1 MSQKI
6 ECSRLVKGL
15 TGVNLRILVI
25 RAGFPW
31 HKAPSLYHWLWVFIL
46 LPFLEEDSLNDLSE
60 KHGLELR
67 KLYKILIR
75 HSDAF
80 EQLLRMLSLPLF
92 FELMDEFNES
102 DDTGKSRRRIRIIF
116 DDTNVE
122 KFGKCMEFIHKLF
135 DHAKDR
141 YIMGYNYV
149 LLLAVSDDT
158 VFPISFVLWLPK
170 GHPDYRSK
178 NDIARDEILLLE
190 KECDKNGYC
199 LEEVEILFDS
209 AYCVQKVMKAANDVG
224 LRIVTKSG
232 NTHKFE
238 FEGELLTPSK
248 IIEKVKDRQ
257 WKYLEANHCYQR
269 LSAQH
274 HVYGQVVLTVRRRE
288 LKNGKIIYD
297 VLLCNKSFYNSVRI
311 HKSYKKRWEIE
322 MHFKYY
328 KQYLSLGKTQFQKVG
343 AIRSHLLCVA
353 IAALI
358 VALFRCQAVRKMSF
372 RRAVRLI
379 SHKLCFL

>member
-1 MSQKI
+1 MVTMYQ
-6 ECSRLVKGL
+6 
-15 TGVNLRILVI
+15 
-25 RAGFPW
+25 
-31 HKAPSLYHWLWVFIL
+31 WLWVFIL
-46 LPFLEEDSLNDLSE
+46 LPFLEEDSLNELSE
-60 KHGLELR
+60 KPGLKLR

-80 EQLLRMLSLPLF
+80 EKLLRMLTLPIF
-92 FELMDEFNES
+92 FELMDKFNKS
-102 DDTGKSRRRIRIIF
+102 DETGKSRRRIRIIF

-122 KFGKCMEFIHKLF
+122 KYGKCMEFIHKLF

-149 LLLAVSDDT
+149 LLLAVSDDM
-158 VFPISFVLWLPK
+158 VFPLSFVLWLPK
-170 GHPDYRSK
+170 EHPDYRSK
-178 NDIARDEILLLE
+178 NDIARDEILHLE

-209 AYCVQKVMKAANDVG
+209 AYCVPKVMKTANDAG

-238 FEGELLTPSK
+238 FEGEQLTPSE

-257 WKYLEANHCYQR
+257 WKYLEAAHCYQR
-269 LSAQH
+269 LSVQH

-297 VLLCNKSFYNSVRI
+297 VLICN
-311 HKSYKKRWEIE
+311 KSYKKRWEIE

-328 KQYLSLGKTQFQKVG
+328 KQYLSLGKTQFQKEG

-353 IAALI
+353 ITALI
-358 VALFRCQAVRKMSF
+358 VALFRCQSVRKISF

-379 SHKLCFL
+379 SHKLYCP